1 MSEHER
7 SLLEL
12 AGQRVAEGQLE
23 EAAKLYRQVL
33 ARSPD
38 SLEAL
43 RGLGR
48 ASELME
54 RWTEAHDAFARALTV
69 QPDDPDLA
77 AARAECLRQAGCLHQ
92 AVRAYAEALRLDAG
106 HLFALAGRGEA
117 LRLLGQSERALAAF
131 EQALAVDETHAFA
144 LRGRAACL
152 SALGRYVDAIPS
164 WELALSLL
172 PRSSFVEQGL
182 REARQVL
189 ARGERESG
197 WGEGVAPPELPE
209 GDALRSLERVG
220 WARALI
226 RDGRLPEAVEAYRQ
240 AARLDP
246 ARVDVRVE
254 LARAHEAV
262 SSADTALAGW
272 EEVLALEPAHPEAS
286 AGFAHGMRRA
296 RRYVE
301 ALSAYDRA
309 LERAPVAGALRDAS
323 VVGRAET
330 LRLLGRWND
339 ALGWF
344 ARALDR
350 SPTHLGALKGQAQTL
365 DALGRHAEAESLW
378 RRALAI
384 NATDGELRQ
393 GLERTLEALRST
405 EEQGR
410 RARAREAFTTGKE
423 RLKAG
428 RPSEALAALQ
438 TATALQPA
446 WAAAHYLLG
455 LCHAEAGSWAA
466 AGRAFGQVLLHEPD
480 HIDASW
486 RHADA
491 LRMAGQLTPSLQAF
505 DAALQRDPDDV
516 RLIAGRA
523 DTLRQL
529 SHHRQA
535 IEGFDR
541 ALVDRPRLPLAVV
554 GKASSLN
561 ALARFDEAHG
571 LWLMALQD
579 HPSVPAVKQG
589 LEACRRGLRDGRNGE
604 SVDGEPMLPVR
615 AAPTGLVPV
624 HRHEPAVDMQDTR
637 LPLVPLRSDGRAD
650 FELGRRLYKQRR
662 FAEAAD
668 CFRRFLEA
676 NPLDAEAALRLGM
689 SLEDARRYGDA
700 IRAYRLCLS
709 IDPGHCQAATNI
721 GEALRKREQYREA
734 VDAYDEALAL
744 RDDYLYALAGRAE
757 CMRML
762 GQLEESLAWFDKAL
776 AVGHRHAFAVQGKA
790 ASLNALGRFAEALPL
805 WERALEIES
814 SSTFAAE
821 GKAVCERHLDGAPQ
835 VVEGEAASDAEEEEG
850 TPTLDEQARDL
861 TALARAGQLSP
872 VIGRQTEIR
881 QVMKTLVRRLKANP
895 LLLGEPG
902 VGKTAVVEGVAQRLI
917 AADAPPKLQGLRI
930 LELSMGSI
938 LAGTKYRGTFEE
950 RLRTLID
957 EATRTP
963 DVVLFIDEIH
973 TLVGAGRTEGGAL
986 DAANILKPALARGE
1000 ISVIGATTIDEY
1012 RKHFE
1017 QDSALERRFQPIR
1030 VDEPTIEETETLLDG
1045 MLPLY
1050 AEHHGV
1056 VIGPEVVA
1064 RCVQLAVRFM
1074 PERRL
1079 PDKALDVLD
1088 EACADASLDGE
1099 TVVDAERVAR
1109 VVSERTGVPVHT
1121 LTSQE
1126 RDRLRELEGELSNRV
1141 VGQDA
1146 AVAELAASVRLARS
1160 GLRDELRPRGVFLFA
1175 GGSGVGKTDLARA
1188 LADFLFPEGDALI
1201 KLDMS
1206 EYAER
1211 FTGSRL
1217 LGAPP
1222 GYQGHGEEGQLT
1234 GPLRNR
1240 PYSVVLLDE
1249 FEKAHPDVQ
1258 AMFLSLFDDG
1268 VVTDSEGRRVQA
1280 REAFFVLTT
1289 NAGSEGGTR
1298 GAMGFGAGSPR
1309 DMALERVRD
1318 HFRPELFNRIDGVVV
1333 FRRLEAQSLERIV
1346 EHHLE
1351 RLAVRAAGAG
1361 VTVSWAPE
1369 VVAAVA
1375 LHKPDPGLGARPA
1388 LRALEELVAEPLGA
1402 RMLAADG
1409 PTRLHAVW
1417 RHGAVAFEEG
1427 VAGGPQPHQ
1436 DVAEP
1441 HSDDLPDE
1449 PVS

>member
-7 SLLEL
+7 SLLER
-12 AGQRVAEGQLE
+12 AGQRVSEGRLD

-38 SLEAL
+38 ELDAL

-48 ASELME
+48 VSELME
-54 RWTEAHDAFARALTV
+54 RWTEAHDAYARALTL
-69 QPDDPDLA
+69 QPDDADLA
-77 AARAECLRQAGCLHQ
+77 TARGECLRQASCLHQ
-92 AVRAYAEALRLDAG
+92 AVRAYDEAVRLEAD
-106 HLFALAGRGEA
+106 HLFAWAGKGEA
-117 LRLLGQSERALAAF
+117 LRQLGRNQGALECFAH
-131 EQALAVDETHAFA
+131 ALAVDESHAFA

-152 SALGRYVDAIPS
+152 SALGRFEDAIPS

-182 REARQVL
+182 REARQHVS
-189 ARGERESG
+189 RGERDPGFSDRG
-197 WGEGVAPPELPE
+197 DPSPPE
-209 GDALRSLERVG
+209 GDALWAVERAE
-220 WARALI
+220 WARALM

-240 AARLDP
+240 AVRLDP
-246 ARVDVRVE
+246 ERVEVRSE
-254 LARAHEAV
+254 LARAHESV
-262 SSADTALAGW
+262 SSADTALEAW
-272 EEVLALEPAHPEAS
+272 QEVLNRDPAHPEAS
-286 AGFAHGMRRA
+286 VGVANGLRRA

-301 ALSAYDRA
+301 ALSAYDKA
-309 LERAPVAGALRDAS
+309 LERVPVAGALRDQA

-330 LRLLGRWND
+330 LRLLGRWDD

-350 SPTHLGALKGQAQTL
+350 TPTHLGALKGQAQTL

-384 NATDGELRQ
+384 EPEQGELRH
-393 GLERTLEALRST
+393 GLARTLEALRSSQ
-405 EEQGR
+405 EQGR

-423 RLKAG
+423 RMKAQHP
-428 RPSEALAALQ
+428 REAVAALQ

-446 WAAAHYLLG
+446 WGAAHYLLG
-455 LCHAEAGSWAA
+455 LCQADLGEWGPAA
-466 AGRAFGQVLLHEPD
+466 RAFGQVLLHEPD
-480 HIDASW
+480 HLDACW

-491 LRMAGQLTPSLQAF
+491 LRMSGQLTPALQAF
-505 DAALQRDPDDV
+505 DADLQRDPDDA
-516 RLIAGRA
+516 RLVAGRA

-529 SHHRQA
+529 GHHRQA

-541 ALVDRPRLPLAVV
+541 ALVERPRLPLAVV
-554 GKASSLN
+554 GKASALN
-561 ALARFDEAHG
+561 ALGRYDEAHG

-579 HPSVPAVKQG
+579 HPSAAAVKQG
-589 LEACRRGLRDGRNGE
+589 LEACRRGLRDGPTRREEGE
-604 SVDGEPMLPVR
+604 ALLPVR

-624 HRHEPAVDMQDTR
+624 RRGPEAEAM
-637 LPLVPLRSDGRAD
+637 PLVPAGKEGRAD

-668 CFRRFLEA
+668 SFRRSLEV

-689 SLEDARRYGDA
+689 ALEDARRYGDA

-709 IDPGHCQAATNI
+709 IDPMHCQAATNI

-734 VDAYDEALAL
+734 IDAYDEALAM

-762 GQLEESLAWFDKAL
+762 GQLEESLEWFDKAL
-776 AVGHRHAFAVQGKA
+776 VVGGRHAFAVQGKA
-790 ASLNALGRFAEALPL
+790 ASLNALGRFDEALPL
-805 WERALEIES
+805 WNRALEIEPS
-814 SSTFAAE
+814 SSFASE
-821 GKAVCERHLDGAPQ
+821 GKAVCERHLASRA
-835 VVEGEAASDAEEEEG
+835 ESGEAIEAAEETEEEG

-861 TALARAGQLSP
+861 TALARAGKLSP
-872 VIGRQTEIR
+872 VIGRQAEIR

-902 VGKTAVVEGVAQRLI
+902 VGKTAVVEGVAQRLV
-917 AADAPPKLQGLRI
+917 AADAPEKLKDLRI

-1000 ISVIGATTIDEY
+1000 IAVIGATTVDEY

-1030 VDEPTIEETETLLDG
+1030 VEEPSIEETETLLDG

-1050 AEHHGV
+1050 EAHHGV
-1056 VIGPEVVA
+1056 HIGPDVVP

-1088 EACADASLDGE
+1088 EACADANLDGDAE
-1099 TVVDAERVAR
+1099 VDAERVAR

-1121 LTSQE
+1121 LTARE
-1126 RDRLRELEGELSNRV
+1126 RDRIASLERELGGRV
-1141 VGQDA
+1141 MGQPEA
-1146 AVAELAASVRLARS
+1146 IAELAGAVRLARS
-1160 GLRDELRPRGVFLFA
+1160 GLRDEKRPRGVFLFA
-1175 GGSGVGKTDLARA
+1175 GTSGVGKTELARA

-1240 PYSVVLLDE
+1240 PYAVVLLDE

-1280 REAFFVLTT
+1280 REAFFILTT
-1289 NAGSEGGTR
+1289 NAGSEGGAR
-1298 GAMGFGAGSPR
+1298 SSLGFGGSSPR
-1309 DMALERVRD
+1309 DVALDRVKE

-1333 FRRLEAQSLERIV
+1333 FRRLDVDSLERIV
-1346 EHHLE
+1346 ELHLE
-1351 RLAVRAAGAG
+1351 RLADRAAAAG
-1361 VTVSWAPE
+1361 ITLSWSPE
-1369 VVAAVA
+1369 VVCAVA
-1375 LHKPDPGLGARPA
+1375 AHKKEATLGARPA

-1402 RMLAADG
+1402 RLLHVEG
-1409 PTRLHAVW
+1409 SSRLHAVW
-1417 RHGAVAFEEG
+1417 RDGRVAFEEG
-1427 VAGGPQPHQ
+1427 VAGAPQPQ
-1436 DVAEP
+1436 QEVET
-1441 HSDDLPDE
+1441 DE

>member
-1 MSEHER
+1 MPKNDR
-7 SLLEL
+7 SQLEAAAQHVADGRFEDAARVYRHLLE
-12 AGQRVAEGQLE
+12 ED
-23 EAAKLYRQVL
+23 
-33 ARSPD
+33 PD
-38 SLEAL
+38 DLEAL
-43 RGLGR
+43 QGLGR

-54 RWTEAHDAFARALTV
+54 RWTEAHDAYARALTV
-69 QPDDPDLA
+69 RPEDADLA
-77 AARAECLRQAGCLHQ
+77 TARGECLRHACCLHQ
-92 AVRAYAEALRLDAG
+92 AVRAYEEAIRLSPD
-106 HLFALAGRGEA
+106 HLFAWAGLGES
-117 LRLLGQSERALAAF
+117 LRLLGRSEEAIEAFAHALTI
-131 EQALAVDETHAFA
+131 DGSHAFA
-144 LRGRAACL
+144 LRGRAASL

-164 WELALSLL
+164 WELALSLM

-182 REARQVL
+182 REARAFVSRGDRDLGWPESL
-189 ARGERESG
+189 AE
-197 WGEGVAPPELPE
+197 PPPVIE
-209 GDALRSLERVG
+209 GDALRSVERLE

-226 RDGRLPEAVEAYRQ
+226 RDGRLPEAVEAYRH

-246 ARVDVRVE
+246 DRVDVRVE
-254 LARAHEAV
+254 LARAHESV
-262 SSADTALAGW
+262 SSADTALSAW
-272 EEVLALEPAHPEAS
+272 EEVLELDSEHPEAS
-286 AGFAHGMRRA
+286 AGVAHGLRSA

-301 ALSAYDRA
+301 ALAAYDRA
-309 LERAPVAGALRDAS
+309 LERSPVAGALRDQAL
-323 VVGRAET
+323 VGRAET

-344 ARALDR
+344 AKALDR
-350 SPTHLGALKGQAQTL
+350 TPTHLGALKGQALTL
-365 DALGRHAEAESLW
+365 DALGRHSEAESLW

-384 NATDGELRQ
+384 DAEREDLRQ
-393 GLERTLEALRST
+393 GLSRTLEALRSSQ
-405 EEQGR
+405 EQGR
-410 RARAREAFTTGKE
+410 RARAREAFTTGRE

-428 RPSEALAALQ
+428 RPKEAVVALQ
-438 TATALQPA
+438 TSTALQPA
-446 WAAAHYLLG
+446 WGAAHYLLG
-455 LCHAEAGSWAA
+455 LCYAELSEWGNAA
-466 AGRAFGQVLLHEPD
+466 RAFGQVLLHEPD

-486 RHADA
+486 RRADA
-491 LRMAGQLTPSLQAF
+491 LRMVGQLTQALQAF
-505 DAALQRDPDDV
+505 DAALQRDPEDV
-516 RLIAGRA
+516 RLVAGRA

-529 SHHRQA
+529 GHHRQA
-535 IEGFDR
+535 IEGFER
-541 ALVDRPRLPLAVV
+541 ALTDRPRLPLAVV
-554 GKASSLN
+554 GKASCLN
-561 ALARFDEAHG
+561 VLGRFDEAHG

-579 HPSVPAVKQG
+579 NPSAPAVKQG
-589 LEACRRGLRDGRNGE
+589 LDECRRGLREGPTASARDEGRP
-604 SVDGEPMLPVR
+604 EPLLPVR
-615 AAPTGLVPV
+615 AAPTGLVP
-624 HRHEPAVDMQDTR
+624 HRHRLGAEEER
-637 LPLVPLRSDGRAD
+637 LPLVPAGREGRAD

-668 CFRRFLEA
+668 SFRRALEA
-676 NPLDAEAALRLGM
+676 DPLDADAALRLGM
-689 SLEDARRYGDA
+689 ALEDGRRYGDA

-709 IDPGHCQAATNI
+709 IDPTHCQAATNI

-734 VDAYDEALAL
+734 IDAYDEALAL

-776 AVGHRHAFAVQGKA
+776 VVGSRHAFAVQGKA
-790 ASLNALGRFAEALPL
+790 ASLNALGRFEEALPL
-805 WERALEIES
+805 WEQALEIES
-814 SSTFAAE
+814 TSTFAAE
-821 GKAVCERHLDGAPQ
+821 GKAVCERHL
-835 VVEGEAASDAEEEEG
+835 AASRADTPDVEETGDDEEG

-861 TALARAGQLSP
+861 TALARAGKLSP
-872 VIGRQTEIR
+872 VIGRQQEIR

-902 VGKTAVVEGVAQRLI
+902 VGKTAVVEGVAQALV
-917 AADAPPKLQGLRI
+917 AADAPPKLRHLRI

-950 RLRTLID
+950 RLRSLVD

-1000 ISVIGATTIDEY
+1000 IAVIGATTVDEF

-1030 VDEPTIEETETLLDG
+1030 VEEPTLEETETLLDG

-1050 AEHHGV
+1050 AKHHGV
-1056 VIGPEVVA
+1056 EIGADVVP

-1088 EACADASLDGE
+1088 EACADANLDGA
-1099 TVVDAERVAR
+1099 TQVDAERVAR

-1121 LTSQE
+1121 LTARE
-1126 RDRLRELEGELSNRV
+1126 RDRLGQLEVELGQRV
-1141 VGQDA
+1141 VGQEE
-1146 AVAELAASVRLARS
+1146 AVSELAAAVRLARS
-1160 GLRDELRPRGVFLFA
+1160 GLRDEKRPRGVFLFA
-1175 GGSGVGKTDLARA
+1175 GSSGVGKTELARS

-1268 VVTDSEGRRVQA
+1268 VVTDAEGRRVQA
-1280 REAFFVLTT
+1280 REAFFILTT
-1289 NAGSEGGTR
+1289 NAGSEGGAR
-1298 GAMGFGAGSPR
+1298 ASLGFGGGSPR
-1309 DMALERVRD
+1309 DVALDKVRD

-1333 FRRLEAQSLERIV
+1333 FRRLKDVGLESIV
-1346 EHHLE
+1346 DQHLE
-1351 RLAVRAAGAG
+1351 RLAERAAGAG
-1361 VTVSWAPE
+1361 VVLSWGHDVVRA
-1369 VVAAVA
+1369 VVA
-1375 LHKPDPGLGARPA
+1375 HKPDASLGARPA
-1388 LRALEELVAEPLGA
+1388 LRALEELVAEPLGS
-1402 RMLAADG
+1402 RMLGADA
-1409 PTRLHAVW
+1409 PRRLHAVW
-1417 RHGAVAFEEG
+1417 KGDRVVFEEG
-1427 VAGGPQPHQ
+1427 VHGGPQSEQ
-1436 DVAEP
+1436 ALSTED
-1441 HSDDLPDE
+1441 DE